1 MILSETAKETA
12 PYFPFEA
19 INAVGK
25 FGDAIKIYVQF
36 VPIFFLHGILWHK
49 GFHSRIFFRVIRV
62 IRA

>member
-36 VPIFFLHGILWHK
+36 VPIFFCMVFYGTRDSTHG
-49 GFHSRIFFRVIRV
+49 FFSV
-62 IRA
+62 